1 MVVLGY
7 LDYDR
12 FSRTYLPTMRI
23 ASLGSWVHP
32 PCLAKTDFSLIAGL
46 DAGVG

>member
-12 FSRTYLPTMRI
+12 FSRTYLANDAYRV
-23 ASLGSWVHP
+23 ARKLGTHA
-32 PCLAKTDFSLIAGL
+32 LFGEERFSR
-46 DAGVG
+46 